1 MYKQS
6 KRFAVAK
13 EQMSFEDYLADLA
26 QDDLPATPSHG
37 SCDIRPQL
45 RGILN
50 EAIRESGMSR
60 DEVAEEMSRLVGEKI
75 SVDQINGWTRET
87 DQRHVPAQY
96 MYAFEVATKSRAITE
111 YFCKLHHG
119 KFINAQADEVLTL
132 GQIQLYKAQ
141 LTVKEKE
148 LKEKLRK

>member
-1 MYKQS
+1 MSKQA
-6 KRFAVAK
+6 KRFAVVK
-13 EQMSFEDYLADLA
+13 EQLSFEDYLADLA
-26 QDDLPATPSHG
+26 RDDLPSAPVDD
-37 SCDIRPQL
+37 SCDVRPQL

-50 EAIRESGMSR
+50 EAIRESGLSR
-60 DEVAEEMSRLVGEKI
+60 DAVAEEMSRLLGEKI

-96 MYAFEVATKSRAITE
+96 MYAFEVATNSRGITE
-111 YFCKLHHG
+111 YFCKLHGG

-141 LTVKEKE
+141 LTVKERE